1 MRKSFLKISLA
12 LALLLVVS
20 AETKSGEH
28 YCVAGIMPQQKLL
41 PAELPAAEFE
51 EAPEEAASPLSVL
64 LYI

>member
-12 LALLLVVS
+12 IALLLVVS

-28 YCVAGIMPQQKLL
+28 YCVAGIMPKPTVL
-41 PAELPAAEFE
+41 PADLPDAEYE